1 MTQPTISIVGA
12 GICGLTLGRCLLQ
25 GGIRATLYEKAS
37 PRPRNAYAITLQP
50 SSYRPLLSAL
60 GIDES
65 AFKSRVAVG
74 ASIGGLGTINTKAY
88 GYRNLEPASFR
99 ANRSEFES
107 FLREELDVRWEHTL
121 ERIEQEANGKYLL
134 SFANGQSATSD
145 IVIDAEGPHSVIRQ
159 TFLPSVEPLVL
170 PYVAFN
176 GKRRVSRASFD
187 KLYAKAFADSTVLE
201 VQHNGVVLN
210 VSVGSASA
218 QDITLNWIFSRPARG
233 SSDPLHKPTRSNSG
247 AKDIPEEFFAEV
259 AAMTGLAQPFADI
272 FDPES
277 LRNERILHWL
287 MRSILVPMP
296 ELTSVAEKGIWL
308 VGDSAHAEQIIGGG
322 GANGAID
329 DAVELSQWITERST
343 RDITSWYTQRYPSWQ
358 KGQDASR
365 LCIAGIHGEPE
376 TIHRP
381 ATALM

>member
-1 MTQPTISIVGA
+1 
-12 GICGLTLGRCLLQ
+12 
-25 GGIRATLYEKAS
+25 
-37 PRPRNAYAITLQP
+37 
-50 SSYRPLLSAL
+50 
-60 GIDES
+60 
-65 AFKSRVAVG
+65 
-74 ASIGGLGTINTKAY
+74 
-88 GYRNLEPASFR
+88 
-99 ANRSEFES
+99 
-107 FLREELDVRWEHTL
+107 
-121 ERIEQEANGKYLL
+121 
-134 SFANGQSATSD
+134 
-145 IVIDAEGPHSVIRQ
+145 
-159 TFLPSVEPLVL
+159 
-170 PYVAFN
+170 
-176 GKRRVSRASFD
+176 
-187 KLYAKAFADSTVLE
+187 
-201 VQHNGVVLN
+201 
-210 VSVGSASA
+210 
-218 QDITLNWIFSRPARG
+218 
-233 SSDPLHKPTRSNSG
+233 
-247 AKDIPEEFFAEV
+247 
-259 AAMTGLAQPFADI
+259 MTGLAQPFADI